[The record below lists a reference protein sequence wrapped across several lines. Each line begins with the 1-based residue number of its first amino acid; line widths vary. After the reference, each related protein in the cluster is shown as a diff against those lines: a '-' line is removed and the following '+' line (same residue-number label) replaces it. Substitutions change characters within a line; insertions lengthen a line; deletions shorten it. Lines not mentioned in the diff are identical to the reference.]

1 MQAVLA
7 FGNRL
12 KSRGGWTARLV
23 EGPVVVFLL
32 IVAALALLVP
42 GQAVESLRFTADAL
56 LFIAPF
62 ILISVLAA
70 AYAKATGLD
79 RQLAS
84 VFGARPLTAVV
95 LAALFGA
102 FSPFCS
108 CGVVPI
114 VAGLLGAGV
123 PLGPVMAFW
132 IASPLMDPEMFVL
145 MLPVFGVE
153 FSLMKTGAAVSM
165 GLVAGFATHALAST
179 GALDD
184 MLKPAA
190 GGGCGT
196 AKCGGPKL
204 EDRPLVWR
212 FWGEGERRETFRGEA
227 GRTAWFLGKW
237 LTLAFL
243 LESLMLAYLPAD
255 MVGRAVGGDSWWAVP
270 AAVAVG
276 IPAYLNGYA
285 AIPTVDALI
294 GMGMAPGAGLAFM
307 LAGGVTS
314 IPAAMAVWALVR
326 GRVFW
331 LYVGFGLIGALAAG
345 IVGLA
350 LL

>member
-7 FGNRL
+7 FGSRL
-12 KSRGGWTARLV
+12 KAQGGLAGRLL
-23 EGPVVVFLL
+23 EGPVVVLL
-32 IVAALALLVP
+32 LTLAALAVLVP
-42 GQAVESLRFTADAL
+42 AQAGESVRFTLEAL

-70 AYAKATGLD
+70 AYAKASGLD

-153 FSLMKTGAAVSM
+153 FTLMKTGAAVAM
-165 GLVAGFATHALAST
+165 GLAAGFATHALAAT
-179 GALDD
+179 GVLDD

-190 GGGCGT
+190 GGGGCC
-196 AKCGGPKL
+196 KPKL
-204 EDRPLVWR
+204 ADRPLVWR
-212 FWGEGERRETFRGEA
+212 FWGEAERRRMFGDEA
-227 GRTAWFLGKW
+227 GRTGWFLTKW
-237 LTLAFL
+237 LALAFL

-255 MVGRAVGGDSWWAVP
+255 LVGRFAGGDAWWAVP
-270 AAVAVG
+270 AAVAIG

-326 GRVFW
+326 ARVFW
-331 LYVGFGLIGALAAG
+331 LYAVLGLVGALTAG
-345 IVGLA
+345 LAGLA